1 MMVVVVV
8 VVAAVLLV
16 VVAAAVASDTSL
28 IDLLRVIRG
37 TVGVLADTTGR
48 DHVRPYFMRRT
59 EAAAE
64 IPLHF
69 HPSHRRFLLSSSL
82 ARLARKTACVQMVCA
97 QKHGPS
103 PHALARALGGRVG
116 RACRCRSTST
126 SSRRRTARCL
136 FHDKNRSGG

>member
-69 HPSHRRFLLSSSL
+69 HPFHRRFLLSSSL

-103 PHALARALGGRVG
+103 PRALARALGGRVG